1 MLLRVEQEA
10 LDCFRKAGRIA
21 SECREWAKDNIRPGV
36 SIRSVLEKIEEKIR
50 AQGAEP
56 GFPAQS
62 SRNQVAAHYCSSPDD
77 EQLYA
82 EGDCVKV
89 DIGVHVDGYVA
100 DTAASVDLSS
110 DKRWTPLIESARK
123 ALDAA
128 IATVRDGI
136 PVGEVGG
143 AI

>member
-1 MLLRVEQEA
+1 MKSCATGCARAQSPPYIEQECLRELPALDQALMLLRVEQEA

-77 EQLYA
+77 E
-82 EGDCVKV
+82 
-89 DIGVHVDGYVA
+89 
-100 DTAASVDLSS
+100 
-110 DKRWTPLIESARK
+110 
-123 ALDAA
+123 
-128 IATVRDGI
+128 
-136 PVGEVGG
+136 
-143 AI
+143 